1 MMKVIYSLKAM
12 KLLLNR
18 IKKSAIFLCIFSI
31 ICMNSVPAFAVSDA
45 NNQKLKDLKATLAA
59 TVPTAVLDQCRETL
73 VPVYDVEL
81 LMFLGFL
88 EENFQNKSADSS
100 LINIA
105 IARYGEYKNYLI
117 STFASLT
124 PKYSSDTGMKT
135 YEREFDAYQLCYDIT
150 EAYIKLAKDQMIM
163 HIKNNVA
170 QKKTSMMLE
179 KYKAIGEKLRDL
191 NLAIAQMYSL
201 FTTFRKKLPFFVED
215 CQ

>member
-1 MMKVIYSLKAM
+1 MMKAIYSQKAM
-12 KLLLNR
+12 KLSLNKLLV
-18 IKKSAIFLCIFSI
+18 FLCIFSI
-31 ICMNSVPAFAVSDA
+31 LFMNSVPAFAVSDA
-45 NNQKLKDLKATLAA
+45 NKQKLKELETTLAA
-59 TVPTAVLDQCRETL
+59 TVPTAVLDQCQKTI

-135 YEREFDAYQLCYDIT
+135 YEHEFDAYQLCYDIT

-170 QKKTSMMLE
+170 QKKTSMLLE
-179 KYKAIGEKLRDL
+179 KYKAISEKLRDL